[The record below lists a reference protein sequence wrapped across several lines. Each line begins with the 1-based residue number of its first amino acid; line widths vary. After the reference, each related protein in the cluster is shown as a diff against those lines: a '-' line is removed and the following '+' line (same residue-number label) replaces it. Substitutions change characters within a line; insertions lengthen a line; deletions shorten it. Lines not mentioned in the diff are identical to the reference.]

1 MTAPEGWFVISDSQL
16 RDALQ
21 RAQAGEEPDL
31 VLTELYA
38 NSEIERHEP

>member
-16 RDALQ
+16 RAALQ
-21 RAQAGEEPDL
+21 RAHGGEDPDL

-38 NSEIERHEP
+38 NSDIERHEP